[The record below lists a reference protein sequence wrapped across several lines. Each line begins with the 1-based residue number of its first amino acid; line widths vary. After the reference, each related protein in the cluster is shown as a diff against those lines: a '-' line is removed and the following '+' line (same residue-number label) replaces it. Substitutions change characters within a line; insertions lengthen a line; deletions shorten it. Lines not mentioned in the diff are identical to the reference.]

1 METPI
6 NPDVQRALNLLE
18 KTNPKEYQELLQ
30 LIGEIDKVEGVTK
43 ARHNFM
49 DFVHQMW
56 PAFIHGRHH
65 KRMATLFDQVLDGNK
80 NRVIINMGPRHTKS
94 EFASWLLPAY
104 FLGKFPN
111 KKIIQCSNTAEL
123 AVGFGRKV
131 RNLVATEEYQR
142 VFPGTELTADSKA
155 AGRWATRQGGEYFAI
170 GVGGTVSGKGADL
183 LIIDDPHS
191 EQEALGAA
199 GDPGI
204 FNKVYEW
211 YTSGPRQRLQPGA
224 KIILVQTRWA
234 VNDLTGR
241 LLKAQAEAADEKSV
255 DNWELIELPAVLPSG
270 EPLWPEFW
278 KKEELERTKNG
289 MPAAKWAA
297 QYLQQPTSEIGA
309 LIKREWWRNWEFPHP
324 PQCSITMLSGDLAFT
339 RDTRNNYSAFTRW
352 GVFEAPN
359 SLGKT
364 VPQLILLDAWRDRLE
379 FPDLKKAVY
388 EYYNKFKPDMFLLE
402 NKAAGISLIQELR
415 AMGVAVSAV
424 DQTRGT
430 AGMKNDKIARVNAVS
445 DIFASGMVWAGAHQ
459 WATDVIEECAAF
471 PNGEYDDYVDT
482 VTQALQRFRHGGF
495 IRLQTDED
503 DEQYRRPRVAAF
515 Y

>member
-1 METPI
+1 MERTDPKGYRELI
-6 NPDVQRALNLLE
+6 DIIDQIDRA
-18 KTNPKEYQELLQ
+18 
-30 LIGEIDKVEGVTK
+30 EGVSK
-43 ARHNFM
+43 ARSNFM
-49 DFVHQMW
+49 DFVLQMW
-56 PAFIHGRHH
+56 PAFIHGKHH
-65 KRMATLFDQVLDGNK
+65 KRMANLFDQVLDGKK

-104 FLGKFPN
+104 FLGKYPG

-155 AGRWATRQGGEYFAI
+155 AGRWATKQGGEYFAI

-191 EQEALGAA
+191 EQEALSAQ

-234 VNDLTGR
+234 TNDLTGR
-241 LLKAQAEAADEKSV
+241 LIRAQAEAHDEKRV
-255 DNWELIELPAVLPSG
+255 DNWEVIELPAILPSG

-289 MPAAKWAA
+289 MPIAKWSA
-297 QYLQQPTSEIGA
+297 QYMQQPTSEEGA
-309 LIKREWWRNWEFPHP
+309 LIKREWWRMWEFPNP
-324 PQCSITMLSGDLAFT
+324 PQCSLTMVSGDLAFT
-339 RDTRNNYSAFTRW
+339 ASDRANYSAFTRW

-364 VPQLILLDAWRDRLE
+364 VPQLILLDAWRVRME

-388 EYYNKFKPDMFLLE
+388 DYYMKTRPDMFLLE
-402 NKAAGISLIQELR
+402 NKAAGIPLIQELR
-415 AMGVAVSAV
+415 ATGIAVTGV
-424 DQTRGT
+424 DQSRGT
-430 AGMKNDKIARVNAVS
+430 MGMKNDKIARVNAVS
-445 DIFASGMVWAGAHQ
+445 DIFASGMVWASNHP
-459 WATDVIEECAAF
+459 WATEVIEECASF
-471 PNGEYDDYVDT
+471 PNGEYDDWVDT
-482 VTQALQRFRHGGF
+482 VTQALQRFRQGGF
-495 IRLQTDED
+495 IRLAS
-503 DEQYRRPRVAAF
+503 DEQEEEFVQRRVAA
-515 Y
+515 YY